1 MTEELETS
9 NSYTVT
15 EEPITKSNRTFIF
28 ILVVLIL
35 LCCCCT
41 FAAIMGW
48 GGWTYGDEIFE
59 GYVMNLGT
67 LSI

>member
-1 MTEELETS
+1 MTEDLGTS
-9 NSYTVT
+9 NSYPVY
-15 EEPITKSNRTFIF
+15 EEPSTKSNRTLVI

-41 FAAIMGW
+41 LTAIMGW
-48 GGWTYGDEIFE
+48 GGWTYGDEIFG